1 MLNSQYHPL
10 PLHLSSTEVDM
21 QAVSSREVVADME
34 WTSDDGGFHRVSGY
48 FGNVREL
55 QDGPQGFLVEHFPPP
70 DVGDEIA
77 TVSQP
82 HFHRVR
88 QFQFVVHGDRP
99 SVGKHSVPAISFHY
113 TDPSTP
119 YGPIKAGRGGVGYF
133 TLRPRADVG
142 QYPMP
147 GSRDLML
154 QDAGRNVAVN
164 VQSKPLPENGAEIET
179 LIEPHDDGLASFRLR
194 LAPGERVTAPAPAG
208 AGGQYQIVVQG
219 SVRFGADELTE
230 RSIVWVGP
238 EDRAAE
244 LQGGPSGAEVVVL
257 QFPAVDPEREVVD
270 PDAPGAR

>member
-1 MLNSQYHPL
+1 MR
-10 PLHLSSTEVDM
+10 
-21 QAVSSREVVADME
+21 AVSKNDVSADME

-55 QDGPQGFLVEHFPPP
+55 RDGPQGFLVEHFPPP
-70 DVGDEIA
+70 GVGEEIA
-77 TVSQP
+77 TVSHP

-88 QFQFVVHGDRP
+88 QFQVVVHGDRAT
-99 SVGKHSVPAISFHY
+99 VGRHSVPPVSFHY

-119 YGPIKAGRGGVGYF
+119 YGPIRAGRGGVGYF

-147 GSRDLML
+147 GSRDRM
-154 QDAGRNVAVN
+154 QQQAGRNVAVN
-164 VQSKPLPENGAEIET
+164 VESKPLPEAGAEVET

-194 LAPGERVTAPAPAG
+194 LAPGERATAPEPTG
-208 AGGQYQIVVQG
+208 AGGQYHIVVRG
-219 SVRFGADELTE
+219 SAHVGAEELPE
-230 RSIVWVGP
+230 LSVVWVGP

-244 LQGGPSGAEVVVL
+244 LVGGANGAEVVVL
-257 QFPAVDPEREVVD
+257 QFPVVDPRREVVD